1 MLNSA
6 TINSMFGPEN
16 TVVQELQAAGL
27 SLKTARHLSRGGGY
41 SSVGLTAQSE
51 RYVAPATRVE
61 TAVAFGMQ
69 AIAKARVTFSEVT
82 DRSL

>member
-1 MLNSA
+1 
-6 TINSMFGPEN
+6 MFGSEN

-41 SSVGLTAQSE
+41 TPVGFTAQGERLTAP
-51 RYVAPATRVE
+51 VARVE